1 MPAQPLI
8 SAASGPDFR
17 HVDVWIF
24 DLDNTL
30 YDASSGVFPQI
41 DRNMKRFLMAEF
53 GLDEARA
60 HAYQKELYRDYGTT
74 LAGLMARH
82 GLKPERFLDHVHDI
96 DLAELAADAAL
107 GAALKRLPGRKA
119 IFTNAS
125 RGHAEAIAARLG
137 VLDHFDAIFDIV
149 SADYRPKPDP
159 LCYGRV
165 LGHYAAEGRQAA
177 MFEDI
182 KRNLKPA
189 AELGMTTVWI
199 ANDAPW
205 GTDGL
210 QTTADIDDHVHHQAE
225 AITAFLDS
233 LDIGDHP

>member
-1 MPAQPLI
+1 MPDEPLI
-8 SAASGPDFR
+8 MAASGPDFR

-41 DRNMKRFLMAEF
+41 DRNMRRFLMAEF
-53 GLDEARA
+53 GLDEAKA

-74 LAGLMARH
+74 LSGLMVRH

-96 DLAELAADAAL
+96 DVTELAADAAL
-107 GAALKRLPGRKA
+107 AAALRRLPGRKA

-125 RGHAEAIAARLG
+125 RAHAENVAARLG
-137 VLDHFDAIFDIV
+137 VLDQFDAIFDIV

-159 LCYGRV
+159 LGYDRV
-165 LGHYAAEGRQAA
+165 LNHYAAKGARAA

-189 AELGMTTVWI
+189 AAMGMTTVWI

-205 GTDGL
+205 SKDGPA
-210 QTTADIDDHVHHQAE
+210 TPADVDDHVHHQAE
-225 AITAFLDS
+225 AITAFLES
-233 LDIGDHP
+233 LHIGDRS

>member
-1 MPAQPLI
+1 MPAEPLI
-8 SAASGPDFR
+8 SAASRPDFR

-53 GLDEARA
+53 GLDEASA

-74 LAGLMARH
+74 LSGLMVRH
-82 GLKPERFLDHVHDI
+82 GLKPERYLDHVHDI
-96 DLAELAADAAL
+96 DLAGLNADAAL
-107 GAALKRLPGRKA
+107 AAALKRLPGRKA

-125 RGHAEAIAARLG
+125 RGHAENIAARLG
-137 VLDHFDAIFDIV
+137 ILDQFDAIFDIV
-149 SADYRPKPDP
+149 TADYRPKPDP

-165 LGHYAAEGRQAA
+165 LSHYAAEGRRAA

-189 AELGMTTVWI
+189 AALGMTTVWI

-205 GTDGL
+205 SQDGPA
-210 QTTADIDDHVHHQAE
+210 TPVDIDDHVHHHAE

-233 LDIGDHP
+233 LHIGETP

>member
-1 MPAQPLI
+1 MPDQPLT
-8 SAASGPDFR
+8 SAAPGPDFR

-30 YDASSGVFPQI
+30 YDANSGVFPQI

-53 GLDEARA
+53 ALDEANA
-60 HAYQKELYRDYGTT
+60 HAYQKALYRDYGTT

-82 GLKPERFLDHVHDI
+82 GLKPQRFLDHVHDI
-96 DLAELAADAAL
+96 DLAELAADTALAAAL
-107 GAALKRLPGRKA
+107 RRLPGRKA

-125 RGHAEAIAARLG
+125 RGHAENIAARLG
-137 VLDHFDAIFDIV
+137 ILDQFDAIFDIV
-149 SADYRPKPDP
+149 TADYRPKPDP
-159 LCYGRV
+159 LGYGRV
-165 LGHYAAEGRQAA
+165 LGHYAAEGRRAA

-189 AELGMTTVWI
+189 AVLGMTTVWI

-205 GTDGL
+205 GKEGP
-210 QTTADIDDHVHHQAE
+210 AAPEDIDEHVHHHAE

-233 LDIGDHP
+233 LHIGETP